1 MALTDAAHSRLVGAL
16 RVLLPL
22 AALALLSTLFLLARG
37 RDPDAALPY
46 AQVDIAGMLREPR
59 LTAPTYSGITETGD
73 EVIFT
78 AATAYPGAPDGTG
91 ARAADP
97 VLRLIG
103 PDGAETR
110 AAADEARID
119 PAAGVL
125 LMTGG
130 VRLDSAAGLQLQ
142 TAALEIR
149 LDRSRIE
156 SPGPVVAEGPQG
168 RIEAGSATLT
178 RGAAPGQ
185 EVVVFNGGVKLLYRP
200 KVPIPGP

>member
-1 MALTDAAHSRLVGAL
+1 VALTDAAHSRVVGAL

-46 AQVDIAGMLREPR
+46 ARVDIADMLRDPR

-78 AATAYPGAPDGTG
+78 AATAHPGGADGSG
-91 ARAADP
+91 ARAVAP

-110 AAADEARID
+110 AAAEEARID

-125 LMTGG
+125 LMTGA
-130 VRLDSAAGLQLQ
+130 VQLDSAAGLRLQ
-142 TAALEIR
+142 TGALQVQ
-149 LDRSRIE
+149 LDRSRME

-178 RGAAPGQ
+178 RGPGPGQ

-200 KVPIPGP
+200 QVSAPGP

>member
-22 AALALLSTLFLLARG
+22 AALVLLSTLFLLARG

-46 AQVDIAGMLREPR
+46 AQVDIAQMLRDPR
-59 LTAPTYSGITETGD
+59 LTAPTYSGVTRDGD
-73 EVIFT
+73 EVIFSAET
-78 AATAYPGAPDGTG
+78 AHPGGSDGTG
-91 ARAADP
+91 ARAVAP

-110 AAADEARID
+110 AVAAEARID

-125 LMTGG
+125 VLTGA
-130 VRLDSAAGLQLQ
+130 VRLDSATGLRLDSG
-142 TAALEIR
+142 ALHVL
-149 LDRSRIE
+149 LDRSRME
-156 SPGPVVAEGPQG
+156 SPGPVVAVGPQG

-178 RGAAPGQ
+178 RGGQPGQ

-200 KVPIPGP
+200 EASSPVP

>member
-1 MALTDAAHSRLVGAL
+1 MTLTDAAHSRLVGAL

-22 AALALLSTLFLLARG
+22 AALVLLSTLFLVARG

-46 AQVDIAGMLREPR
+46 ARVDIADMLRDPR
-59 LTAPTYSGITETGD
+59 LTAPTYSTVTEDGD

-78 AATAYPGAPDGTG
+78 AATAHPGGSDGTG
-91 ARAADP
+91 ARATGP

-110 AAADEARID
+110 AAAAEARID

-125 LMTGG
+125 VMTGA
-130 VRLDSAAGLQLQ
+130 VRLDSAAGLRLE
-142 TAALEIR
+142 TEALAVQ
-149 LDRSRIE
+149 LDRSRME
-156 SPGPVVAEGPQG
+156 SPGPVVAESPHG

-200 KVPIPGP
+200 QVPIPGP